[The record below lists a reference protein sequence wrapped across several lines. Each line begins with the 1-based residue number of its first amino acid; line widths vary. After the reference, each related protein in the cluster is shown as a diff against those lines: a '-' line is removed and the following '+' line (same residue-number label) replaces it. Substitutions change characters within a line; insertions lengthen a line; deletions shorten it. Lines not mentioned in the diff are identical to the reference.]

1 MKDIYIKV
9 PARIC
14 FFGDHQD
21 YLGLPVIAGTINRFI
36 TVYAKENNNNSF
48 NISMPDIKRKRIINI
63 QNQILNVKQGDYFL
77 SSIDIL
83 KKLGFNFHKGYD
95 VVITGDIP
103 VNAGLSSSSALVVA
117 WIRFLIQIQEDSKK
131 ISNFQIGKWAHESEA
146 LYFDQPGGL
155 MDQYTIAHGG
165 LVFIDT
171 EFAKVEKLPNNLGN
185 LVVAESGIKKETLNV
200 LKKAREYAQNSIKSL
215 LKKHPDFDIK
225 SFKEEDYE
233 KYKNLIPK
241 KYQTYF
247 YSTIFNYIITLKAKK
262 HILLNQI
269 NFKFLAELI
278 NEHQFILD
286 NYIKN
291 TPKKMAKMILE
302 ANKSGAL
309 GSKIVGSGGGG
320 CIVAMVEKKN
330 ISKVIETFIK
340 NGAVNAYEVKLI

>member
-77 SSIDIL
+77 SSINIL

-146 LYFDQPGGL
+146 IYFDQPGGL

-171 EFAKVEKLPNNLGN
+171 EFAKVEKLPNNLSN

-200 LKKAREYAQNSIKSL
+200 LKKAREYAQNSIKFL

-247 YSTIFNYIITLKAKK
+247 YSTIFNYIITLKAKN

-269 NFKFLAELI
+269 NFKFLAELM

>member
-1 MKDIYIKV
+1 LKDIYIKV

-83 KKLGFNFHKGYD
+83 KKLGFNFLKGYD

-146 LYFDQPGGL
+146 IYFDQPGGL

-171 EFAKVEKLPNNLGN
+171 EFAKVEKLPNNLSN

-247 YSTIFNYIITLKAKK
+247 YSTIFNYIITLKAKN

>member
-1 MKDIYIKV
+1 M
-9 PARIC
+9 
-14 FFGDHQD
+14 
-21 YLGLPVIAGTINRFI
+21 
-36 TVYAKENNNNSF
+36 
-48 NISMPDIKRKRIINI
+48 
-63 QNQILNVKQGDYFL
+63 
-77 SSIDIL
+77 
-83 KKLGFNFHKGYD
+83 
-95 VVITGDIP
+95 
-103 VNAGLSSSSALVVA
+103 SSSSALVVA

-146 LYFDQPGGL
+146 IYFDQPGGL

-247 YSTIFNYIITLKAKK
+247 YSTIFNYIITLKAKN

-269 NFKFLAELI
+269 NFKFLAELM

>member
-36 TVYAKENNNNSF
+36 TVYAKENNNNTF

-146 LYFDQPGGL
+146 IYFDQPGGL

-185 LVVAESGIKKETLNV
+185 LVVAESGIKKETLNI

-247 YSTIFNYIITLKAKK
+247 YSTIFNYIITLKAKN

-269 NFKFLAELI
+269 NFKFLAELM

-286 NYIKN
+286 NYINN

>member
-83 KKLGFNFHKGYD
+83 KKLGFNFLKGYD

-171 EFAKVEKLPNNLGN
+171 EFAKVEKLPNNLSN

-233 KYKNLIPK
+233 KYKNIIPK

-269 NFKFLAELI
+269 NFKFLAELM

>member
-171 EFAKVEKLPNNLGN
+171 EFAKVEKLPNNLSN

-247 YSTIFNYIITLKAKK
+247 YSTIFNYIITLKAKN

-269 NFKFLAELI
+269 NFKFLAELM

>member
-1 MKDIYIKV
+1 LKDIYIKV

-36 TVYAKENNNNSF
+36 TVYAKVNNNNSF

-247 YSTIFNYIITLKAKK
+247 YSTIFNYIITLKAKN

-269 NFKFLAELI
+269 NFKFLAELM

>member
-36 TVYAKENNNNSF
+36 TIHAKENNDNSL

-63 QNQILNVKQGDYFL
+63 QKPILNVKQGDYFL

-83 KKLGFNFHKGYD
+83 KKQGFSFYKGYD
-95 VVITGDIP
+95 VIITGDIP

-117 WIRFLIQIQEDSKK
+117 WIRFLIQIQEDLKK

-171 EFAKVEKLPNNLGN
+171 EFAKVEKLPKNLGN
-185 LVVAESGIKKETLNV
+185 LVIAESGIKKETLNV
-200 LKKAREYAQNSIKSL
+200 LKKAREYAQNSINAL

-247 YSTIFNYIITLKAKK
+247 YSTIFNY
-262 HILLNQI
+262 
-269 NFKFLAELI
+269 
-278 NEHQFILD
+278 
-286 NYIKN
+286 
-291 TPKKMAKMILE
+291 
-302 ANKSGAL
+302 
-309 GSKIVGSGGGG
+309 
-320 CIVAMVEKKN
+320 
-330 ISKVIETFIK
+330 VIP
-340 NGAVNAYEVKLI
+340 L

>member
-146 LYFDQPGGL
+146 IYFDQPGGL

-171 EFAKVEKLPNNLGN
+171 EFAKVEKLPNNLSN

-247 YSTIFNYIITLKAKK
+247 YSTIFNYIITLKAKN

-269 NFKFLAELI
+269 NFKFLAELM
-278 NEHQFILD
+278 NKHQFILD

>member
-48 NISMPDIKRKRIINI
+48 NISMPDIKQKRIINI

-95 VVITGDIP
+95 VVIKGDIP

-200 LKKAREYAQNSIKSL
+200 LKKAREYAQNSIKAL

-269 NFKFLAELI
+269 NFKFLAELM

-286 NYIKN
+286 NYINN

>member
-1 MKDIYIKV
+1 MKEIYIKV

-36 TVYAKENNNNSF
+36 TVHAKENNDNSF
-48 NISMPDIKRKRIINI
+48 NISMPDIKRKRIIN
-63 QNQILNVKQGDYFL
+63 NQKPILNVKQGDYFL

-117 WIRFLIQIQEDSKK
+117 WIRFLIQIQEDLKK
-131 ISNFQIGKWAHESEA
+131 ISNFQIGKWAHESES

-155 MDQYTIAHGG
+155 MDQYTIANGG

-185 LVVAESGIKKETLNV
+185 LVIAESGIKKETLNV
-200 LKKAREYAQNSIKSL
+200 LKKAREYAQNSIKAL
-215 LKKHPDFDIK
+215 LKKHPYFKIK

-247 YSTIFNYIITLKAKK
+247 YSTIFNYIITLKARN
-262 HILLNQI
+262 HILLKQI
-269 NFKFLAELI
+269 NFKFLAELM

-340 NGAVNAYEVKLI
+340 NGAVKAYEVKLI

>member
-36 TVYAKENNNNSF
+36 TVYAKVNNNNSF

-247 YSTIFNYIITLKAKK
+247 YSTIFNYIITLKAKN

-269 NFKFLAELI
+269 NFKFLAELM

>member
-63 QNQILNVKQGDYFL
+63 QNQIFNVKQGDYFL

-131 ISNFQIGKWAHESEA
+131 ISNFQIGKWAHEAEA
-146 LYFDQPGGL
+146 IYFDQPGGL

-200 LKKAREYAQNSIKSL
+200 LKKAREYAQNSIKAL

-247 YSTIFNYIITLKAKK
+247 YSTIFNYIITLKAKN

>member
-146 LYFDQPGGL
+146 IYFDQPGGL

-171 EFAKVEKLPNNLGN
+171 EFAKVEKLPNNLSN

-247 YSTIFNYIITLKAKK
+247 YSTIFNYIITLKAKN

>member
-146 LYFDQPGGL
+146 IYFDQPGGL

-171 EFAKVEKLPNNLGN
+171 EFAKVEKLPNNLSN

-247 YSTIFNYIITLKAKK
+247 YSTIFNYIITLKAKN

-269 NFKFLAELI
+269 NFKFLAELM

>member
-83 KKLGFNFHKGYD
+83 KKLGFNFLKGYD

-171 EFAKVEKLPNNLGN
+171 EFAKVEKLPNNLSN

-269 NFKFLAELI
+269 NFKFLAELM

-286 NYIKN
+286 NYINN

>member
-146 LYFDQPGGL
+146 IYFDQPGGL

-171 EFAKVEKLPNNLGN
+171 EFAKVEKLPNNLSN

-233 KYKNLIPK
+233 KYRNLIPK

-247 YSTIFNYIITLKAKK
+247 YSTIFNYIITLKAKN

-269 NFKFLAELI
+269 NFKFLAELM

>member
-63 QNQILNVKQGDYFL
+63 QNQILNVNQGDYFL

-131 ISNFQIGKWAHESEA
+131 ISNYQIGKWAHESEA

-171 EFAKVEKLPNNLGN
+171 EFAKVEKLPDNLGN

-247 YSTIFNYIITLKAKK
+247 YSTIFNYIITLKAKS

-269 NFKFLAELI
+269 NFKFLAELM

-330 ISKVIETFIK
+330 ISKVIEAFIK